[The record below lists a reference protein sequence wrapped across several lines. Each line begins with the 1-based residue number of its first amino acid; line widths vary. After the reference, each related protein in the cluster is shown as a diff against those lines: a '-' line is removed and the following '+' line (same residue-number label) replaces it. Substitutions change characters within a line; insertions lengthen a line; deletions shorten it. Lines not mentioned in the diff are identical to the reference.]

1 MEEKGEEEGEEKG
14 EDERKEEGEEEREGE
29 GGSWEM
35 EWKGDKAVM
44 QGWLLLED
52 TNCIAVISNTSP
64 ESFTSRQTASL
75 RICL

>member
-1 MEEKGEEEGEEKG
+1 MTQKGLRDNCKRRSVAKVVGEADREVEEKGEEEGEEKG

-44 QGWLLLED
+44 QG
-52 TNCIAVISNTSP
+52 
-64 ESFTSRQTASL
+64 
-75 RICL
+75 